1 MVPTPRLRM
10 AQLAL
15 EEMDQRVPR
24 LRMAQLALGAAP
36 LGEAV
41 EVLKPPRDHVLKPL
55 PQVGDAMGAPS
66 KHHILKQTILR
77 HKDYHHRDE
86 REQQFL
92 PGVLSCLT

>member
-1 MVPTPRLRM
+1 M

-41 EVLKPPRDHVLKPL
+41 EALDEMDHILKPPRDHVLKPL
-55 PQVGDAMGAPS
+55 PQVGDAMGPPY
-66 KHHILKQTILR
+66 KNHILKQAILR

-86 REQQFL
+86 RDTQFL
-92 PGVLSCLT
+92 SGVLSRLT

>member
-41 EVLKPPRDHVLKPL
+41 EALEEMGQRVPRLRMAQLALPP
-55 PQVGDAMGAPS
+55 VGDAMGAP
-66 KHHILKQTILR
+66 
-77 HKDYHHRDE
+77 
-86 REQQFL
+86 
-92 PGVLSCLT
+92 